1 MTSGC
6 PDNLLE
12 NLSMREKLIQRTMTF
27 TEANVDFSVVMDN
40 IFTASAQVTFENQSQ
55 SAGGAILTTQN
66 EDAMQKDLAKSVAFR
81 KSMTKQMESKVT
93 KQLMTLC
100 SCLFEKPLIFTQSQS
115 SMSKQIGTALS
126 KSLQFLY
133 SYRSNQEDIES
144 DTQVQPVGE
153 KS

>member
-66 EDAMQKDLAKSVAFR
+66 EDAMQKDLTKSVAFR
-81 KSMTKQMESKVT
+81 KSMTK
-93 KQLMTLC
+93 
-100 SCLFEKPLIFTQSQS
+100 
-115 SMSKQIGTALS
+115 
-126 KSLQFLY
+126 
-133 SYRSNQEDIES
+133 
-144 DTQVQPVGE
+144 
-153 KS
+153 

>member
-55 SAGGAILTTQN
+55 SAGGAMLTTQN